1 MIPPITFQAARY
13 LARGLYLEMTRP
25 EMRMPK
31 AENTKPTVPG
41 RNFGNIYIAYL
52 TVYIYIYIYIY
63 VYIYRDIHTH
73 THKHTHTHTHI
84 YIYMY
89 IYIYIQWGMLERT

>member
-1 MIPPITFQAARY
+1 MIPTITFHIARY

-41 RNFGNIYIAYL
+41 RNFGNMRFISPGSL
-52 TVYIYIYIYIY
+52 TIIFQYVYIYIYIY
-63 VYIYRDIHTH
+63 T
-73 THKHTHTHTHI
+73 
-84 YIYMY
+84 
-89 IYIYIQWGMLERT
+89 QWGMLERT